1 MVTKKPKTSDLPP
14 VSDSELRVLEEL
26 WRNGDQSATQIRKVV
41 ADDGIDW
48 AFTTLQTFLHR
59 LHEKGYVHRR
69 REGRSW
75 IYSARLQRDEVF
87 RRLTSGLASR
97 LGALQSSSLVLGL
110 LGDGTFDQSEIDR
123 LRDALDTAEAKLRES
138 DGEGSEE

>member
-1 MVTKKPKTSDLPP
+1 MSTGAGK
-14 VSDSELRVLEEL
+14 
-26 WRNGDQSATQIRKVV
+26 
-41 ADDGIDW
+41 AD
-48 AFTTLQTFLHR
+48 T
-59 LHEKGYVHRR
+59 
-69 REGRSW
+69 W

-87 RRLTSGLASR
+87 RQLTSGLASR

-138 DGEGSEE
+138 DVEGAEE